1 MTCKEDAGCKVHPLR
16 AQLLTALAIPA
27 ISPIAH
33 RRDWKWLS
41 MVAACL
47 RRQVQ
52 SRAEAAFH
60 HRNIRRFQASG
71 PAACKERIHIIL
83 IGLELHIC
91 LIDRFVRKPF
101 DLVAYVRVFNHSV
114 LAGQKSVI
122 GVEGRIQQVEPVQ
135 FLEESGIEQII
146 GRNWLVW
153 VLALDRLKA
162 RNRAVV
168 APASQLLSEHRTVLY
183 PCGRGVRQVIFAG
196 RRISWGPD
204 HVREYQV
211 HLFRDQKLSPRTIEG
226 QAAALRFL
234 FVKTLRRA
242 YLPDAIPFPKRH
254 KRLPTVLSQGEVA
267 RLIDSTGNLMHRAMV
282 MTLYATGVR
291 RAELCR

>member
-168 APASQLLSEHRTVLY
+168 APASNYSPNTVRSY
-183 PCGRGVRQVIFAG
+183 IHAVEEFA
-196 RRISWGPD
+196 R
-204 HVREYQV
+204 
-211 HLFRDQKLSPRTIEG
+211 
-226 QAAALRFL
+226 
-234 FVKTLRRA
+234 
-242 YLPDAIPFPKRH
+242 
-254 KRLPTVLSQGEVA
+254 
-267 RLIDSTGNLMHRAMV
+267 
-282 MTLYATGVR
+282 
-291 RAELCR
+291 